1 MSKQENNEE
10 EVNNF
15 QYEQDPVVYVHIPD
29 EGLNGFLIREG
40 AYMSTVQYFDNGVG
54 YIVDMANDEFIIVDE
69 IGIGYIDEEDEN

>member
-10 EVNNF
+10 EMSNF
-15 QYEQDPVVYVHIPD
+15 QYEEDPVVYVYIPD